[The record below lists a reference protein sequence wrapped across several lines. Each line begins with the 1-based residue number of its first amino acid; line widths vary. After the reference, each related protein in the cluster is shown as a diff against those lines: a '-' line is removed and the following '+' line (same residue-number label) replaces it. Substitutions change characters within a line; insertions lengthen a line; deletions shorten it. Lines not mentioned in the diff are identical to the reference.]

1 LHLRVGSTDA
11 ATSAPWAGRDADRS
25 VPARAALAALAAV
38 GALAATAAFPEI
50 ARAEDDSALRGYGFT
65 VYAGSRFGGEFDDE
79 ASGETVKL
87 RDDTSFAAT
96 LDIPLDPQR
105 ELQLQYGR
113 QSTELRSAAIAPTV
127 GDVPLKL
134 EHLHLGGT
142 FYGEEV
148 GRGWYAI
155 GGLGITRA
163 TPSLQGYDSETKLSG
178 HAGFG
183 YLLPFG
189 RHVGVRLEARGYMV
203 LLGGGGSLFCSGGC
217 ALQLSGD
224 GFVQGEVLAGVS
236 ARF

>member
-1 LHLRVGSTDA
+1 MSHPAEPMQRACVRPNRA
-11 ATSAPWAGRDADRS
+11 APGAAVAALLALATLPASA
-25 VPARAALAALAAV
+25 ARAD
-38 GALAATAAFPEI
+38 
-50 ARAEDDSALRGYGFT
+50 EDAALRGYGFT

-79 ASGETVKL
+79 SSGESVKL

-113 QSTELRSAAIAPTV
+113 QSTELRSAAIAPAV
-127 GDVPLKL
+127 GDLPLRL
-134 EHLHLGGT
+134 EYLHVGGT
-142 FYGEEV
+142 FYPEEL

-163 TPSLQGYDSETKLSG
+163 TPSYQGYDSETKLSG

-183 YLLPFG
+183 YLFPFG
-189 RHVGVRLEARGYMV
+189 RHVGLRLEARGYMV
-203 LLGGGGSLFCSGGC
+203 LLGGSGTLFCSGGC
-217 ALQLSGD
+217 ALNLSGN